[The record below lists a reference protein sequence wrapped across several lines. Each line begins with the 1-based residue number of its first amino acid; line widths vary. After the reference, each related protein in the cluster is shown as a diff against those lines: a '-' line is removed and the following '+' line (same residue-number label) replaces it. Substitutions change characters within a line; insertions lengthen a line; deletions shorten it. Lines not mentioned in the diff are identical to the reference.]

1 MVNLIIR
8 YPTLLGWLLGNMKK
22 YIFVLLALAIVALA
36 GWVAYQRISA
46 SKNVGPGRFAAAV
59 AVEIQPIRR
68 DVITDIGIF
77 TGSLQP
83 KSQFVV
89 APKVTGWLKELL
101 VNVGDTVS
109 QNQLIA
115 ILDDAEYTQ
124 QVDQARAELQVAKA
138 NEENCTSDLELA
150 RREYERAKTLRE
162 KQIASASELDE
173 SEASLNACQTR
184 LKVSQ
189 AQVAQK
195 ESVLKSSELR
205 LSYTRVQAFWED
217 SDQTRVVGER
227 FVDEGALLQV
237 NEPIVSVL
245 ENKPLIAVVY
255 VVEKDYPKVK
265 VNQNATITTDAYPD
279 KSFTGSI
286 VRIAPL
292 LQESSRQARVEMEI
306 PNSEELL
313 KPGMFVRA
321 RIEFASHENAT
332 LIPVAALVRRNGTQG
347 VFIADEDNLKALF
360 VPVKVGITNNEL
372 AEILEPE
379 LSGMVVTMG
388 NHLLE
393 NDSDI
398 ILPKKAPQ
406 QAEPT
411 NAGD

>member
-1 MVNLIIR
+1 
-8 YPTLLGWLLGNMKK
+8 MKK

-360 VPVKVGITNNEL
+360 VPVTVGITNNEL